1 MQTTKFYTNSIILL
15 DNYLEN
21 YSKSKSK
28 VAVSEAIRFC
38 KDTLDDLKYQK
49 LPLLTYC
56 MKFNKIIKNQISII
70 EEPNKN
76 QFTKCYV
83 KTLENCMN
91 LIKL

>member
-28 VAVSEAIRFC
+28 VAVSEAIQFC
-38 KDTLDDLKYQK
+38 KDTLDDLEIQK

-56 MKFNKIIKNQISII
+56 MKFNKIIKK
-70 EEPNKN
+70 PN
-76 QFTKCYV
+76 FYYRRTK
-83 KTLENCMN
+83 
-91 LIKL
+91 